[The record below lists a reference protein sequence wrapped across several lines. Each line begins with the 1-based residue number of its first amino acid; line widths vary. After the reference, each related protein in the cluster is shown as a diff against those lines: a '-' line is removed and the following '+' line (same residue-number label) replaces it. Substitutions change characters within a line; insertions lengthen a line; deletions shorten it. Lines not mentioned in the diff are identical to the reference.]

1 MKKIPTWIIILI
13 TIALLIISKF
23 IFFPAEKTDDS
34 KAKQKGKGPAV
45 VNYEIVSKKDLDMD
59 IYTTGTIGAFNQV
72 ELYSEIAGKI
82 TAINFKEGDFV
93 EKGTLLFQINDADV
107 QAQLSKS
114 KSLIESAQLRLQRL
128 KKLLEVNGVSKEEVE
143 NLEYEINTL
152 KADQNFLL
160 AQLDK
165 TKILAPFSGIVGLK
179 KISIGA
185 YVNPSVSLASLV
197 QLKPVYVEFAFPEK
211 YSNLFKKGNEITFT
225 SEQQNIV
232 SAAKIYAIEPI
243 VDELTKT
250 IKARASYDGDKI
262 YYPGSFAKV
271 FLKLN
276 SDEKA
281 ILIPTQ
287 ALIPTMKGQK
297 VFVVKNNMA
306 KESMVKIGVRQEEK
320 IQIIEGLNEGD
331 TLITSGLMSV
341 KNESEIKLI
350 RK

>member
-1 MKKIPTWIIILI
+1 MKNIPKWIIGLIIIIL
-13 TIALLIISKF
+13 LFISKF
-23 IFFPAEKTDDS
+23 IFFPAEKADDTQ
-34 KAKQKGKGPAV
+34 AKIKGKGPAV
-45 VNYEIVSKKDLDMD
+45 VNYEIVNKKDLDLD

-72 ELYSEIAGKI
+72 ELYSEIAGKV
-82 TAINFKEGDFV
+82 TAINFKEGDYV
-93 EKGTLLFQINDADV
+93 EKGTLLFQINDADI

-114 KSLIESAQLRLQRL
+114 KNLIESAQLRLQRL

-143 NLEYEINTL
+143 NLEYEINAL
-152 KADQNFLL
+152 KADQNYLL

-185 YVNPSVSLASLV
+185 YVNPSISLASLV
-197 QLKPVYVEFAFPEK
+197 QLKPIFVEFSFPEK
-211 YSNLFKKGNEITFT
+211 YSDLFKKGDEITFS
-225 SEQQNIV
+225 SEQQAV
-232 SAAKIYAIEPI
+232 FSSAKIYAIEPI

-250 IKARASYDGDKI
+250 IKARALYDGDKI
-262 YYPGSFAKV
+262 YYPGSFTKV
-271 FLKLN
+271 FLKLS

-287 ALIPTMKGQK
+287 ALVPTMKGQK
-297 VFVVKNNMA
+297 VFVIKNNFA
-306 KESMVKIGVRQEEK
+306 KESMVKIGVRQEDR

-341 KNESEIKLI
+341 KNESEVKLI